1 MIATGK
7 IRTHNPQHTQGRA
20 HRLLDQPTFRDAYS
34 PNYYLINVKH
44 VGFKQQKMRPQFFGG
59 LVLTA
64 WLHWP
69 KTGPA
74 KSKVVFCM

>member
-20 HRLLDQPTFRDAYS
+20 HRPLDQPTFRDAYS

-44 VGFKQQKMRPQFFGG
+44 VGFKQQKNVAPIFWRPSAEG
-59 LVLTA
+59 LVALA
-64 WLHWP
+64 QNR
-69 KTGPA
+69 A
-74 KSKVVFCM
+74 